1 MMIKMFE
8 NFNNTQWE
16 ISPDNSAN
24 WANLTIDEN
33 GDYIFFHRSNKRLYV
48 IDPNKYGSNPSNITS
63 KGELSSLSKVGG
75 MSMYYTDKSVAEP
88 GTGEYTHVVKIDSDK
103 VYDFN
108 IDPNNYWE
116 IAKEEIGRGPKSP
129 NDQIAW
135 VTKLACDD
143 GWDMVVSL
151 WMKNLTRAQTTK
163 KLVPFDYSYSE
174 GSTLKKKLENDYTS
188 NKELGWK
195 PSIPEEK
202 FEKFEDYLSKL
213 EMKKYR
219 YGVYDKVYHLRT
231 NYRKYTT
238 EGILDII
245 KNSDIKEEDKEN
257 LISILESENEI
268 WKSIR

>member
-1 MMIKMFE
+1 MIKMFE
-8 NFNNTQWE
+8 NFNNAQWE

-24 WANLTIDEN
+24 WANLTIDKK

-48 IDPNKYGSNPSNITS
+48 IDPNKYGSNPANITS

-88 GTGEYTHVVKIDSDK
+88 GTGEYTHVVKISSDK

-108 IDPNNYWE
+108 VDPNNYWE
-116 IAKEEIGRGPKSP
+116 IAKEKIGRGPKSP

-174 GSTLKKKLENDYTS
+174 GPTLKKRLEGDYIS
-188 NKELGWK
+188 NKDLGWN
-195 PSIPEEK
+195 PFIPKYK
-202 FEKFEDYLSKL
+202 FEKFIEFLRNL

-219 YGVYDKVYHLRT
+219 YGIYDDIYHLR
-231 NYRKYTT
+231 NDYYKYS
-238 EGILDII
+238 ENELIDII
-245 KNSDIKEEDKEN
+245 KKSDLKEEDKSK
-257 LISILESENEI
+257 LIHILESKDGNY
-268 WKSIR
+268 KSIK